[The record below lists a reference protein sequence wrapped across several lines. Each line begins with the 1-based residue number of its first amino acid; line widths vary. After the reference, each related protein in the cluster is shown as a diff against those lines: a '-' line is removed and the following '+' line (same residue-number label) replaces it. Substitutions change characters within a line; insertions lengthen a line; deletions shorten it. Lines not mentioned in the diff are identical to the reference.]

1 MNTPV
6 ALFVFNRPA
15 LTRLAVQRLA
25 ALQPSRLLVVA
36 DGPRSESEAPL
47 CLETRAAL
55 REGITWEADVE
66 FLESEVNLGCRL
78 RFETGLDWVFERVDR
93 AIILEDDIEVSPV
106 FFDVASKGLER
117 FFHAPEVRMIS
128 GHNVL
133 VDYPEEAAPFLS
145 RTGSIWG
152 WATWADRWQRY
163 RREFP
168 RSTDDEVL
176 GGIVAHAA
184 SDVHARLQ
192 SHLFESRMW
201 EKIDT
206 WDMPWSIWGLAS
218 GGLCLNLPRNQSV
231 NHGIGRDA
239 THTTIEDDLRGRLPV
254 RHWVPDDDAL
264 QSPPLRLEYDRA
276 FSLLGLVLNYD
287 EPRRWKVLARRR
299 DRLPSRASGPGW
311 EVMLSPFDHPEETAA
326 LIDHLRRHLPDR
338 QLDLLAEV
346 FPPGNGPVTR
356 SPADGPTGTPTA
368 DGPAEIPSADGPTK
382 IASAEGPAKI
392 S

>member
-6 ALFVFNRPA
+6 ALFVFNRPG

-25 ALQPSRLLVVA
+25 ALRPSRLLVVA

-55 REGITWEADVE
+55 REGITWEVNVE
-66 FLESEVNLGCRL
+66 FLENEGNLGCRR
-78 RFETGLDWVFERVDR
+78 RFESGLDWVFDRVDR
-93 AIILEDDIEVSPV
+93 AIILEDDIEVSPL
-106 FFDVASKGLER
+106 FFEVASKALER
-117 FFHAPEVRMIS
+117 FHDAPEVRMIS

-133 VDYPEEAAPFLS
+133 VDYPEDAIPFFS

-163 RREFP
+163 RRDFP
-168 RSTDDEVL
+168 QSTDDEVL
-176 GGIVAHAA
+176 AGIARHAA

-218 GGLCLNLPRNQSV
+218 GGFCLNLPRNQSV

-239 THTTIEDDLRGRLPV
+239 THTTIEDDLRGHLPV

-287 EPRRWKVLARRR
+287 EPRRWKVLAQRR
-299 DRLPSRASGPGW
+299 DRLPARASGPGW

-346 FPPGNGPVTR
+346 FPLGAGPAAIPLGNGPATL
-356 SPADGPTGTPTA
+356 SLGNGPATLSLA
-368 DGPAEIPSADGPTK
+368 DGPATRR
-382 IASAEGPAKI
+382 
-392 S
+392 